1 MRAKL
6 VIFLAVI
13 CIALSGLVI
22 WTRVHA
28 DQEGPE
34 ITFGENEIVYRAGMD
49 FSELLEGVSA
59 EDDVEGDVTD
69 SLAVESVY
77 PVDEET
83 ALAVY
88 VAKDSKNNVTKVK
101 KEIAYEAGQ
110 DEEASDQS
118 ESEEETDAEADTS
131 AEESISS
138 EETGAEET
146 DLTPTPEVTPTQTA
160 LSEEDQ
166 AREEQEALAEAMP
179 AQSPRLYLTDYIIH
193 VNRGE
198 PVNKLDYV
206 KEIQDNDD
214 NISELWHYIRVEGN
228 LDVNVA
234 GTYELSYY
242 VTDTNGNTSNV
253 ALLKV
258 IVE

>member
-110 DEEASDQS
+110 DEEVSDQS
-118 ESEEETDAEADTS
+118 KAEEETDAEAD
-131 AEESISS
+131 SS
-138 EETGAEET
+138 EESVSSEESGAEET

-198 PVNKLDYV
+198 PVNKLDY
-206 KEIQDNDD
+206 
-214 NISELWHYIRVEGN
+214 ISELWHYIRVEGN

-253 ALLKV
+253 AQLKV

>member
-1 MRAKL
+1 
-6 VIFLAVI
+6 
-13 CIALSGLVI
+13 
-22 WTRVHA
+22 
-28 DQEGPE
+28 
-34 ITFGENEIVYRAGMD
+34 
-49 FSELLEGVSA
+49 
-59 EDDVEGDVTD
+59 
-69 SLAVESVY
+69 
-77 PVDEET
+77 
-83 ALAVY
+83 
-88 VAKDSKNNVTKVK
+88 
-101 KEIAYEAGQ
+101 
-110 DEEASDQS
+110 
-118 ESEEETDAEADTS
+118 
-131 AEESISS
+131 
-138 EETGAEET
+138 
-146 DLTPTPEVTPTQTA
+146 
-160 LSEEDQ
+160 
-166 AREEQEALAEAMP
+166 MP